1 MKNLLQL
8 CYSSILI
15 LFSLGITAL
24 GLSSCAQ
31 DSYDNTIPNESQPQL
46 IRLTASMEVETNPS
60 TRTALDQDGASIL
73 WTVGD
78 KIKVFTDLERNG
90 SLFES
95 TNDKLSRQADFEGP
109 LDIADISSR
118 NKIYA
123 VYPYS
128 VDASFDGTSITT
140 SLASEQVAQAE
151 GFSDHLL
158 PALAVSS
165 DMNLSFYQIA
175 TGIRF
180 FISTEGVKKVIFR
193 GNKGESVSGSFK
205 VSMNE
210 NGRPEITEVVDGCQW
225 VTLLPPYD
233 GTFQVGKMYYLSVLP
248 HNFEKGFTLTFL
260 TDTKVARFTFNNDV
274 TFRRAIWKNG
284 NNLEESIS
292 YTDKYSFTG
301 LPVCEVNV
309 QDNANIESK
318 ETWLNCVVRIG
329 EDYYDNLFAEG
340 SIKGRGNSTWVL
352 PKKPY
357 AIKFSQ
363 KESLLSLPEG
373 KSWVLLANYYDATLL
388 RNDLA
393 FYIGKELTTQD
404 WTPHFEFVDLMLNGQ
419 YKGIYQLGE
428 KINISSKRVNVG
440 DDGFLLEIDKKAEPD
455 EVTFDVLHIPYPVN
469 IKDPEVEAGS
479 EEYNYISNILTQI
492 DEVLFSDDFT
502 DPIDGWQRYMD
513 IDSFVDWYL
522 VQEISKNP
530 DSNFST
536 SCFMSFKPGG
546 KLKMGPLW
554 DFDIAF
560 CNDQWV
566 NDRPSSTITP
576 DGFYIKSVEWY
587 NRLFCDPVFVERV
600 KERFNDIYANKQN
613 LFDFIDSR
621 AAILIEKVAEDNH
634 LWGTITDKT
643 ATVENVKIAYQEKVD
658 FLKSWIDTR
667 LTWLYENINAL

>member
-1 MKNLLQL
+1 
-8 CYSSILI
+8 
-15 LFSLGITAL
+15 
-24 GLSSCAQ
+24 
-31 DSYDNTIPNESQPQL
+31 
-46 IRLTASMEVETNPS
+46 MEVETNPS

>member
-1 MKNLLQL
+1 MKTRSRFCHNSVLL
-8 CYSSILI
+8 
-15 LFSLGITAL
+15 SLVSAAL
-24 GLSSCAQ
+24 GLTSCVSEYYDDPSINGLEPQFFLLSASIEDESTSS
-31 DSYDNTIPNESQPQL
+31 TKTVL
-46 IRLTASMEVETNPS
+46 G
-60 TRTALDQDGASIL
+60 QDGTSIL

-78 KIKVFTDLERNG
+78 RIKVFTDSERNG
-90 SLFES
+90 ALFES
-95 TNDKLSRQADFEGP
+95 TNETQSKKADFKGL
-109 LDIADISSR
+109 LDISGITSK
-118 NKIYA
+118 NKLYA
-123 VYPYS
+123 IYPYS
-128 VDASFDGTSITT
+128 AEASFDGTSITT
-140 SLASEQVAQAE
+140 SLASEQVAQAD

-193 GNKGESVSGSFK
+193 GNKGEPVSGSFK

-210 NGRPEITEVVDGCQW
+210 NGRPEIVEVVDGCQW
-225 VTLLPPYD
+225 VTLLPSNNES
-233 GTFQVGKMYYLSVLP
+233 FQVGKMYYLSVLP

-260 TDTKVARFTFNNDV
+260 TDTEVARFTFNNDV

-284 NNLEESIS
+284 NNLEEGIS
-292 YTDKYSFTG
+292 YTDKFSFTG

-309 QDNANIESK
+309 QDHANIESK

-329 EDYYDNLFAEG
+329 EDYYDNLLAEG

-363 KESLLSLPEG
+363 KESLFSLPEG

-428 KINISSKRVNVG
+428 KINISSKRVNVEG
-440 DDGFLLEIDKKAEPD
+440 DGFLLEIDKKAALD
-455 EVTFDVLHIPYPVN
+455 EVTFDVTHIPYPVN
-469 IKDPEVEAGS
+469 IKEPEVEVNG
-479 EEYNYISNILTQI
+479 EKYTFISNVIAQI
-492 DEVLFSDDFT
+492 DDVLFSDYYR
-502 DPIDGWQRYMD
+502 DPESGWQHYIDM
-513 IDSFVDWYL
+513 DSFVDWYL
-522 VQEISKNP
+522 VQEIAKNP
-530 DSNFST
+530 DSDFST
-536 SCFMSFKPGG
+536 SCYMSYIPGG
-546 KLKMGPLW
+546 KLKMGPIW

-560 CNDQWV
+560 CNDPWASG
-566 NDRPSSTITP
+566 RSSSTITT
-576 DGFYIKSVEWY
+576 DGFYIKPVAWY
-587 NRLFCDPVFVERV
+587 ERLFSDPIFVERV
-600 KERFNDIYANKQN
+600 KTRFNSIYTKRQTILDYIDTRAN
-613 LFDFIDSR
+613 FIID
-621 AAILIEKVAEDNH
+621 KVAEDNH

-643 ATVENVKIAYQEKVD
+643 ATVEDVKIAYQEKVD